1 MKRVIFVCGP
11 CLLAFTALYFP
22 GISRQVVG
30 ASPFIY
36 AVPNRSRTLAKFL
49 KLGSLD
55 PTRPAWTKT
64 RRRHRVRSLRLPF
77 MMDSSSNNVG
87 LSATADFQESYRRI
101 RHSSTAFLLPG
112 RCSILTDVDQTCTRL
127 SEAVLGAWHADLDAC
142 GDSTGSDVEK
152 RLNNTPHESGSCS
165 GRQK

>member
-1 MKRVIFVCGP
+1 MAPVFSLSLLYISREYAARWSVQARLYMP
-11 CLLAFTALYFP
+11 CLT
-22 GISRQVVG
+22 GVN
-30 ASPFIY
+30 AS
-36 AVPNRSRTLAKFL
+36 KFL

-101 RHSSTAFLLPG
+101 RHSSTAFLLPAG